1 MIIPFIMAHYCEVS
15 ILRDNYLMDK
25 FKIIGPT
32 QLNGEVIISGA
43 KNAALPILFA
53 SLLATEPVKILNAP
67 RLKDIETTLEL
78 LKRLG
83 VKIEYNEN
91 IILDAS
97 QIDDFCAPYELV
109 KTMRASIWALG
120 PLVARFGQGQV
131 SLPGGCAIGARPVDL
146 HISGLEKLGATITL
160 DEGYVKATVNGRL
173 KGAHIVMEKVS
184 VGATVT
190 IMCAATLEEGVTV
203 IENAACEPE
212 IADTA
217 KFLNILGAKISGA
230 GSEKI
235 IIEGVEKLGG
245 GVHQILPDRIETGT
259 YLVAA
264 AISKGSIVC
273 RKTNP
278 TMLEAVIAK
287 LIEAGAEIKTGEDWI
302 SLNMQDKRPKAVN
315 IYTAPHPG
323 FPTDMQ
329 AQFTLLNIIAEGTGI
344 IKETIFE
351 NRFMHVPE
359 LIRMGAKAEIEG
371 NTLITQGVEKLT
383 GTEVMATDLR
393 ASASLVLAGCIANG
407 TTIVDRI
414 YHIDRGYDAIED
426 KLRALGVNIER
437 IQTSV

>member
-1 MIIPFIMAHYCEVS
+1 MAHYCEVS

-25 FKIIGPT
+25 FKILGPT

-190 IMCAATLEEGVTV
+190 IMCAATLAEGVTV

-287 LIEAGAEIKTGEDWI
+287 LIEAGAEIKTGDDWI
-302 SLNMQDKRPKAVN
+302 SLNMQGKRPKAVN

-426 KLRALGVNIER
+426 KLRALGGNIER
-437 IQTSV
+437 IQTAV

>member
-1 MIIPFIMAHYCEVS
+1 MAHYCEVS

-97 QIDDFCAPYELV
+97 QIDDLCAPYELV

-190 IMCAATLEEGVTV
+190 IMCAATLAEGVTV

-278 TMLEAVIAK
+278 TILEAVIAK